1 MCGRYALIASAPRL
15 ARLLGLIDLPELPP
29 RYNIAPSQS
38 VTVARRSQQGRA
50 ELVMVR
56 WGLIPAWSKT
66 PGKDYRMINAKAETL
81 AQRPAFRTAYRRRRC
96 LIPADGFYEWKQLSG
111 RKQPY
116 YFAMKD
122 AEPFVFAGLWEQW
135 RGPDEQIIDSCAIIT
150 TEPNKLVADI
160 HNRMPAI
167 LGRQDHK
174 AWLDPDLQDP
184 QALDTLL
191 KPYEP
196 DAMTATPV
204 SAHVNNPRNDDPRCI
219 EPLNLSSGS

>member
-15 ARLLGLIDLPELPP
+15 ARLLGLMDVPELPA

-38 VTVARRSQQGRA
+38 VAAVRA
-50 ELVMVR
+50 SRTRDPELVLMR

-96 LIPADGFYEWKQLSG
+96 LIPADGFYEWKRLPN

-116 YFAMKD
+116 YITMKD

-135 RGPDEQIIDSCAIIT
+135 RGPDEDIIDSCTIIT
-150 TEPNKLVADI
+150 TEPNATVAPI

-167 LGRQDHK
+167 LAQQDYH
-174 AWLDPDLQDP
+174 AWLDPDHQDT
-184 QALDTLL
+184 DTLNALL
-191 KPYEP
+191 KPYDDESMV
-196 DAMTATPV
+196 AKPV
-204 SAHVNNPRNDDPRCI
+204 GAHVNNPRHDDSRCVEAI
-219 EPLNLSSGS
+219 EEEG

>member
-15 ARLLGLIDLPELPP
+15 ARLLGLLDLPELPP

-38 VTVARRSQQGRA
+38 VTAIRGSQQGGP
-50 ELVMVR
+50 ELVMMR
-56 WGLIPAWSKT
+56 WGLIPGWSKT

-96 LIPADGFYEWKQLSG
+96 LIPADGFYEWKQLTG

-116 YFAMKD
+116 YFAMED
-122 AEPFVFAGLWEQW
+122 GEPFVFAGLWERW

-150 TEPNKLVADI
+150 TEPNNVVADI

-167 LGRQDHK
+167 LGRQDHA

-184 QALDTLL
+184 EALDALL
-191 KPYEP
+191 GPYESS
-196 DAMTATPV
+196 AMTATPV
-204 SAHVNNPRNDDPRCI
+204 SSHVNSPRNDDPRCI
-219 EPLNLSSGS
+219 EPLNLVSRD